1 MTEHQQN
8 LSPEFVVRCAT
19 SLCLSKDNI
28 DTKDKMETTASGWMF
43 IGLIM
48 PRDAHVVLKLRDSG
62 ASLMGH
68 AILSK

>member
-1 MTEHQQN
+1 M
-8 LSPEFVVRCAT
+8 LAEFVVHCAA

-48 PRDAHVVLKLRDSG
+48 LRDAHVVLKLRDSG
-62 ASLMGH
+62 ASLTGH
-68 AILSK
+68 AILSE